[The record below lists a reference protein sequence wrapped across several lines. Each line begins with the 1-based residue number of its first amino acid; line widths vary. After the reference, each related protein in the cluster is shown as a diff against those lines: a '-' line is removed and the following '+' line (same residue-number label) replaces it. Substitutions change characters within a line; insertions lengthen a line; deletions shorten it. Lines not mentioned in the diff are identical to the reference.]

1 MPTTT
6 KKTKTPVITEAMVD
20 ELAAIRDQLKS
31 LTAREKVLKEAFRA
45 NGAGIYAGEFNQI
58 EVVFTSRPQVNMDE
72 VRDTLGAA
80 WIEAHSRDVEIMNI
94 RQMELV

>member
-1 MPTTT
+1 MPATT
-6 KKTKTPVITEAMVD
+6 KKTKVPVITEAMVD

-31 LTAREKVLKEAFRA
+31 LNAREKVLKEAFRA

-58 EVVFTSRPQVNMDE
+58 EVVFTTRPQVDMDQ
-72 VRDTLGAA
+72 VRDLLGAE
-80 WIEAHSRDVEIMNI
+80 WIASHSREVEVMNL

>member
-6 KKTKTPVITEAMVD
+6 RKTKTPVITEAMVD

-72 VRDTLGAA
+72 VRDTLGAE
-80 WIEAHSRDVEIMNI
+80 WIEKHLRDVEVMNI